1 MKKGFFFTALLA
13 IFLTGCNLREELS
26 TSIDTADMS
35 NTDYLESI
43 WQTEIFQNEQ
53 PTVDITCENN
63 SNRITDEFS
72 TEITLHTMAEYSIKY
87 SNPDYDTTDPI
98 EAAKEYVTELEDKP
112 YVFNF
117 RITDAAFLDE
127 AIVHWTDSLRN
138 CTGNEN
144 ETVMKLYGWTT
155 DMIDRGIFTVVRVD
169 YYANYDHTKTPTS
182 FEGDCYMNVFLVQYE
197 DTGTWQVFDRNYF
210 IYD

>member
-43 WQTEIFQNEQ
+43 GQTEIFQNEQ

-72 TEITLHTMAEYSIKY
+72 TEITLHTMAE
-87 SNPDYDTTDPI
+87 
-98 EAAKEYVTELEDKP
+98 
-112 YVFNF
+112 
-117 RITDAAFLDE
+117 
-127 AIVHWTDSLRN
+127 
-138 CTGNEN
+138 
-144 ETVMKLYGWTT
+144 
-155 DMIDRGIFTVVRVD
+155 
-169 YYANYDHTKTPTS
+169 
-182 FEGDCYMNVFLVQYE
+182 
-197 DTGTWQVFDRNYF
+197 
-210 IYD
+210 